1 MVAAAVAVVV
11 VAAAAVAAAAER
23 GIMRSVRTP
32 QVEAVAALV
41 KAETLVAKI
50 VVFWTLMNTVSQN
63 AGKNKYEY
71 IST

>member
-1 MVAAAVAVVV
+1 VAVAAA
-11 VAAAAVAAAAER
+11 AAAAER
-23 GIMRSVRTP
+23 GIIRSVRTP
-32 QVEAVAALV
+32 QVEAVATLV
-41 KAETLVAKI
+41 KAGTLVAKI